1 MKKAIFAVL
10 IGLVSITV
18 NAGVKCDHGVY
29 SPFNGEATL
38 VQNEDG
44 STEFHMDLNRVRYS
58 RLNVNEEGRNWLN
71 YALGEPKNWRS
82 LKLTIKYPA
91 GYCRFKNEVL
101 THCWVPSFIDDKFE
115 IEVNGYK
122 TKGDGSFSI
131 LNITK
136 LTSESAQFEP
146 MHSFNI
152 FIGAIGQIDF
162 ARCKKI

>member
-1 MKKAIFAVL
+1 MKKTIFAVL
-10 IGLVSITV
+10 LGLTTITA
-18 NAGVKCDHGVY
+18 NADFKCDHGIY

-58 RLNVNEEGRNWLN
+58 RLNINSEGKDWLN
-71 YALGEPKNWRS
+71 HVLGGAQNWRS
-82 LKLTIKYPA
+82 LKLTIKYPK
-91 GYCRFKNEVL
+91 GHCRFKNEVL
-101 THCWVPSFIDDKFE
+101 TSCQVPSFIDDKAE

-131 LNITK
+131 LNVTK
-136 LTSESAQFEP
+136 LTSESVAFEP

-162 ARCKKI
+162 ARCTKN